1 MICDQEPMLAWT
13 VISRIQLRAVSL
25 PSFGIIVQFIRHT
38 TAEVLDVQAEHT
50 YNISLKSLP
59 S

>member
-1 MICDQEPMLAWT
+1 MDSYFAHT
-13 VISRIQLRAVSL
+13 VLRAVSL

-38 TAEVLDVQAEHT
+38 TAKVLDVQAEHT
-50 YNISLKSLP
+50 HDISLKSPP